1 VTRRSII
8 AAVLTAAFASYMTG
22 ETKSTSTVR
31 IHATDQ
37 FGKGL
42 TPIQVTRFVEQ
53 RVGGRDYADRFVGSE
68 AKEIPYGDY
77 IVSGK
82 AANIQI
88 GGPIHIGTPETF
100 LVLSGGGIIADFAS
114 GANPVTRGMVVGMSS
129 ETKKPVWIRI
139 INLYRGLGSYQ
150 TLPVA
155 NDGSFSA
162 GLLLPG
168 SYFLAIHDGAGVL
181 FSATLEVPDL
191 SDALVKIDLI
201 KRMIT
206 VQPAR

>member
-1 VTRRSII
+1 MRRRTII
-8 AAVLTAAFASYMTG
+8 AALLIAALASYMIG

-37 FGKGL
+37 FGMGL
-42 TPIQVTRFVEQ
+42 TPLRVTRFVEQ

-77 IVSGK
+77 IMSGR

-88 GGPIHIGTPETF
+88 GGPIHINSPETF
-100 LVLSGGGIIADFAS
+100 LVLSGGGIIADFAP
-114 GANPVTRGMVVGMSS
+114 GANPVTRGMVIGLSS
-129 ETKKPVWIRI
+129 EIKKPVWIRI

-150 TLPVA
+150 TLPVS

-162 GLLLPG
+162 NLLLPG
-168 SYFLAIHDGAGVL
+168 SYFLAIHDGAGAL
-181 FSATLEVPDL
+181 FSGTVEVPDL
-191 SDALVKIDLI
+191 SEAFVKVDLVKRTIA
-201 KRMIT
+201 
-206 VQPAR
+206 VQAAK